1 MVVFKVFFGATMVS
15 ALGYSV
21 ISKYFKDTYLKD
33 LSFFCG
39 GRILSTFAARI
50 RSQILQSHLE
60 QGRHP
65 SLPPNGEHKLIT
77 QSHSCL
83 FIPWQE
89 DIWCN
94 ADYWSTYCSYFL
106 LHRGVCLV
114 SVALKNSAC
123 SISKYSNN

>member
-1 MVVFKVFFGATMVS
+1 MVS

-65 SLPPNGEHKLIT
+65 SLPPNGVPKITYPIT
-77 QSHSCL
+77 QLS
-83 FIPWQE
+83 IYP
-89 DIWCN
+89 
-94 ADYWSTYCSYFL
+94 
-106 LHRGVCLV
+106 
-114 SVALKNSAC
+114 VAGG
-123 SISKYSNN
+123 YMM